1 MHIHKYERIWLTFG
15 IAMLIVF
22 LTIVGVNAFM
32 MGRNPPSGL
41 NEIDPDHVRE
51 TVPFNHPGLHKIGDN
66 RYELD
71 IVSSAFSYDV
81 GTSDKVIKIPKG
93 ATVTFRAATT
103 DVIHGLSLAGTN
115 VNMMVEPG
123 YISDLTVKLKNAGTF
138 TMVCNEYCGS
148 GHQMMYATV
157 EVVDNGK

>member
-1 MHIHKYERIWLTFG
+1 
-15 IAMLIVF
+15 
-22 LTIVGVNAFM
+22 
-32 MGRNPPSGL
+32 
-41 NEIDPDHVRE
+41 
-51 TVPFNHPGLHKIGDN
+51 LHKIGDN

-103 DVIHGLSLAGTN
+103 DVIHGLSLADTN

-138 TMVCNEYCGS
+138 TMVCNEYCGT
-148 GHQMMYATV
+148 GHQMMFATV